1 MTLCDL
7 NSFILNPPENAPGC
21 DMPYLNN
28 IISQCKY
35 YTLPLPQI
43 INKHMTILH
52 INARS
57 LKNKLDEFIT
67 FLQRSGTDWSVICI
81 SETWLKDDLIQY
93 FDIEKYNLFASCRK
107 FGEGGGTAIY
117 INKSFQAIRRQDLEH
132 DMIECTFIELHL
144 NKSDSEKGMESVII
158 GNVYR
163 PPNYSSNVFLK
174 HCEHIL
180 DNLEAEN
187 KFSILTGDFNF
198 NLFDISH
205 DQHVIAFWNMI
216 TSYSFFPSISRVTR
230 AQNEKFSLLDNIFIN
245 KVEHLSTSGLILE
258 DISDHFPIFASL
270 SLHKQSYKL
279 PESVNI
285 FDNSKLPEMN
295 DFLL

>member
-1 MTLCDL
+1 MTLSDL

-21 DMPYLNN
+21 DMPYFNN

-67 FLQRSGTDWSVICI
+67 FLRRSGTDWSVICI
-81 SETWLKDDLIQY
+81 SETWLKEDIIQY

-107 FGEGGGTAIY
+107 IGEGGGTAIY

-132 DMIECTFIELHL
+132 DMIECTFIELQL
-144 NKSDSEKGMESVII
+144 NKNDSEKGMESLII

-163 PPNYSSNVFLK
+163 PPNYSSNVFLG
-174 HCEHIL
+174 HCEHI
-180 DNLEAEN
+180 
-187 KFSILTGDFNF
+187 G
-198 NLFDISH
+198 
-205 DQHVIAFWNMI
+205 
-216 TSYSFFPSISRVTR
+216 TR
-230 AQNEKFSLLDNIFIN
+230 
-245 KVEHLSTSGLILE
+245 
-258 DISDHFPIFASL
+258 
-270 SLHKQSYKL
+270 
-279 PESVNI
+279 
-285 FDNSKLPEMN
+285 
-295 DFLL
+295 